1 MEGLRIGLD
10 WKYFSNYYAD
20 YAVTANDISLDGVKT
35 FHTPWKVP
43 AYGLVDLS
51 AGYTFQMGGYKTTLS
66 GNVENLLDQEYIS
79 QAYDGAGHD
88 WSTANRVFYGFGR
101 QMSVKLKV
109 NF

>member
-1 MEGLRIGLD
+1 MENLRLGLD

-20 YAVTANDISLDGVKT
+20 YALNSRDLNLNGVKN
-35 FHTPWKVP
+35 FETPWKVP
-43 AYGLVDLS
+43 AYNLLDFS
-51 AGYTFQMGGYKTTLS
+51 AGYTFNMGGYKTTIS

-88 WSTANRVFYGFGR
+88 WQTAYRVFYGFGR
-101 QMSVKLKV
+101 QMSLKLKV